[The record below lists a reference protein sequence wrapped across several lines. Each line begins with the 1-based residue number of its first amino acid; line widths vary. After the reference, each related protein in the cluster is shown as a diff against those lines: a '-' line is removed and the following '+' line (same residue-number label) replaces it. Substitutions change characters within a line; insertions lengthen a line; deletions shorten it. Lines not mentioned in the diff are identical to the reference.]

1 MGVWGVL
8 GATIGIISC
17 FAALAF
23 GLFFFA
29 YAAKYYASILIALAT
44 LGRGK
49 REEGEAS
56 GEGEDRGDAPLVS
69 IHLPFYNEANVA
81 RRIITACLN
90 QDYPNIEI
98 LVADDSRD
106 DTVRIIKERGWRS
119 KPPIVKFLHRRD
131 RSGFKGGALTEALRY
146 MDPRAEFVAVFDAD
160 FIPPRETISRL
171 INHFRESDQRSLRT
185 DFPEL
190 QPRTGA
196 GKPVAAVQGYQ
207 LHYLNKSENWVTRA
221 VRAEFSGSYMVE
233 RVAAEWYGALKMVSG
248 SVFMLRADVLRKLK
262 WGTSIT
268 EDWELTLRL
277 YMEGYRVAYTP
288 LIQAP
293 AEIPTTIRALAKQ
306 RMRWAEGHT
315 FAVRRHFRGVLT
327 STKLTLAEKL
337 EFVYFAPYYLQGLM
351 LMAGTLCWLLAEVNH
366 TCPWFW
372 SPAFGWALLLSNL
385 LAAPLMCL
393 AGLWL
398 EGDLRSDYQGVF
410 GLVALTYILAP
421 YQGYAALR
429 GLLESEEGTWIRT
442 MKTGSV
448 TDRFL
453 RMRLRS
459 LLSWLSLGG
468 RLGRLVPGAPRL
480 PRLPIPARGIFGAVC
495 LLLLV
500 LPLAAAFAVI

>member
-1 MGVWGVL
+1 M
-8 GATIGIISC
+8 GATIGVVSS

-44 LGRGK
+44 FGREK
-49 REEGEAS
+49 RGTEATTD
-56 GEGEDRGDAPLVS
+56 EGEDLRDAPLVS

-81 RRIITACLN
+81 RRIITACLG
-90 QDYPNIEI
+90 QDYPNVEV

-106 DTVRIIKERGWRS
+106 DTVRILKERGWRS
-119 KPPIVKFLHRRD
+119 KPPIVKFIHRRD
-131 RSGFKGGALTEALRY
+131 RSGFKGGALTEALKY

-160 FIPPRETISRL
+160 FIPPRDTISRL
-171 INHFRESDQRSLRT
+171 VKSFRDSDRRSIRT
-185 DFPEL
+185 DFLPDA
-190 QPRTGA
+190 QPQTGA

-207 LHYLNKSENWVTRA
+207 LHYLNKSENWVTRG

-233 RVAAEWYGALKMVSG
+233 RVAAERYGALKMVSG
-248 SVFMLRADVLRKLK
+248 SVFMLRADVLRKLR

-277 YMEGYRVAYTP
+277 YREGYRVVYTP

-293 AEIPTTIRALAKQ
+293 AEIPTTIRALARQ

-337 EFVYFAPYYLQGLM
+337 EFLYLAPYYLQGLA
-351 LMAGTLCWLLAEVNH
+351 LLAGTLFWLLAEANH
-366 TCPWFW
+366 KYPWFW
-372 SPAFGWALLLSNL
+372 SPSFGWSLLVSNL

-398 EGDLRSDYQGVF
+398 EGDLRADFQGVF
-410 GLVALTYILAP
+410 GLVALTYLLAP

-429 GLLESEEGTWIRT
+429 GLIEREEGTWIRT

-459 LLSWLSLGG
+459 LLTWLSLGG
-468 RLGRLVPGAPRL
+468 RLGRLVPRAPSL
-480 PRLPIPARGIFGAVC
+480 PRVPIPARGIFGAIC
-495 LLLLV
+495 LLLLI